1 MYNLIIAKKLSK
13 KFLLLFLFFILI
25 IFGIYLCF
33 FNNYG
38 YDWDTY
44 AMINT
49 FYNVLEN
56 NNYFRSRG
64 YGYLVPE
71 IGIGFLS
78 FYFGS
83 FFANLVCFFLLICGM
98 YFFYIFLNREKKI
111 EIKILLF
118 FILCLSNIWIIGEA
132 TIPMDYSWSFFFLS
146 LGAFLY
152 SKNKNELSIL
162 FFSLTLGCR
171 LNFIIYIIPII
182 FLNDKNIEKKLTIL
196 FCTIFFGL
204 LFFVPTWLQNGFS
217 LDFIFSNKWFNHFRP
232 DPIFSIISIGKFIY
246 KIFISINF
254 YAFLFFIFLLFKY
267 KNIFNNKN
275 FKLATLLIILNLFL
289 FFIFPWIPAHLW
301 IFIFSFYFILVQLL
315 SYQMILLLIFLN
327 LSSWI
332 IQLQPIKILYVNHDC
347 FDEFIGYEIKPHFTS
362 GFIKEIEKRKI
373 WSKCYPLSWPS
384 FKKLNKFS
392 FELQN
397 GKRLYK

>member
-1 MYNLIIAKKLSK
+1 MYNLNTNRIKKKKLFS
-13 KFLLLFLFFILI
+13 LLLFFTLVIA
-25 IFGIYLCF
+25 GTYLCY

-44 AMINT
+44 SMINT
-49 FYNVLEN
+49 FYNILEN
-56 NNYFRSRG
+56 KTYLRSRG

-83 FFANLVCFFLLICGM
+83 FITNLFCFFLLICGM
-98 YFFYIFLNREKKI
+98 FFFYNFLNKEKKKNN
-111 EIKILLF
+111 KILLF

-152 SKNKNELSIL
+152 SKNKIELSIL
-162 FFSLTLGCR
+162 FFSLTMGSR

-182 FLNDKNIEKKLTIL
+182 FLSEKNLEKKLIIL
-196 FCTIFFGL
+196 FCVIFFGL
-204 LFFVPTWLQNGFS
+204 LFFVPTWLLNGFS
-217 LDFIFSNKWFNHFRP
+217 LDFIYSKSWFDHYRP
-232 DPIFSIISIGKFIY
+232 DPIFSIISISKFIY

-254 YAFLFFIFLLFKY
+254 YAFFFFIFLLYKY
-267 KNIFNNKN
+267 KFELIKN
-275 FKLATLLIILNLFL
+275 FKLVNLFIILNLCL

-301 IFIFSFYFILVQLL
+301 IFIFSFYYILVQIL
-315 SYQMILLLIFLN
+315 SYKMLLFLIFLN
-327 LSSWI
+327 ISTWI
-332 IQLQPIKILYVNHDC
+332 IQFQPIKILYTHHDC
-347 FDEFIGYEIKPHFTS
+347 FDEFVGYQVRPHFSS

-373 WSKCYPLSWPS
+373 WSKCYPLSWPE
-384 FKKLNKFS
+384 FQNLNKFS
-392 FELQN
+392 FELEN
-397 GKRLYK
+397 GKKLYK

>member
-1 MYNLIIAKKLSK
+1 MFNLITPKISIKKLFSC
-13 KFLLLFLFFILI
+13 FLFFILI
-25 IFGIYLCF
+25 IAGIYLCY

-56 NNYFRSRG
+56 KNYFRSRG

-78 FYFGS
+78 FYLGS
-83 FFANLVCFFLLICGM
+83 FVVNLFCFFLLICGI
-98 YFFYIFLNREKKI
+98 YFFYIFLIREKKNYN
-111 EIKILLF
+111 KILLF

-132 TIPMDYSWSFFFLS
+132 TIPMDYSWSFFFFT

-152 SKNKNELSIL
+152 SKNKTELSIL
-162 FFSLTLGCR
+162 FFSLTLGSR

-182 FLNDKNIEKKLTIL
+182 FLNDKSIEKKLAIL
-196 FCTIFFGL
+196 FCTLFFGL
-204 LFFVPTWLQNGFS
+204 LFFVPTWLLNGFS
-217 LDFIFSNKWFNHFRP
+217 LDFIYSKTWFNHFRP
-232 DPIFSIISIGKFIY
+232 DPIFSIISISKFIY

-254 YAFLFFIFLLFKY
+254 YAFLFLIFLLFKY
-267 KNIFNNKN
+267 KNFFNNKN

-315 SYQMILLLIFLN
+315 SYKMILLLIFFN
-327 LSSWI
+327 LSTWI
-332 IQLQPIKILYVNHDC
+332 IQLQPIKILYINHDC
-347 FDEFIGYEIKPHFTS
+347 FDEFIGYEIKPQFTS
-362 GFIKEIEKRKI
+362 GFIKVIEKRKV
-373 WSKCYPLSWPS
+373 WSKCYPLSWPE
-384 FKKLNKFS
+384 FRNLNKFS
-392 FELQN
+392 FELEN